1 MKNTVSFMDYLSFNV
16 EESCSFCHWNYLKKK
31 FMKKDHLNRPSEL
44 REFSYSQLHAA
55 TNGFS
60 KHNLLG
66 QGSHGFVYKSRLL
79 NGRNSFVAAVKMNKQ
94 SETTAAPP
102 AENEL
107 RVLSR
112 VYHPRLVNL
121 VGYGLDSAKN
131 ILTVVEFMPNGSLY
145 ELLHCSTRPP
155 GWDRRVRLALQIA
168 RAVRFCHSLDPPVI
182 HRDIKSSNALID
194 EKLDARLGDFGLAL
208 MGRAEDAAAELTP
221 PAGTLGYLDPG
232 YLAPGDVSTKC
243 DVFSF
248 GILLLEIM
256 TGRNAI
262 DVNYSP
268 PSVMDWAVPLI
279 NSGNHDKILDP
290 RIDTPEDC
298 SLLRQLAVVAA
309 RCVTKTAAERPT
321 MAEVVRCL
329 KAVYKRVNMPNH
341 VRWRVDCVSKWW
353 CVDKHELL
361 DDSKEM
367 VKISMVGSRST
378 RKISNVSNLELDTN

>member
-1 MKNTVSFMDYLSFNV
+1 MGYLSRKI
-16 EESCSFCHWNYLKKK
+16 EESCNFFHWNYLKKK
-31 FMKKDHLNRPSEL
+31 LKKAHPNRPSEL
-44 REFSYSQLHAA
+44 TEFSYSQLHAA

-66 QGSHGFVYKSRLL
+66 QGSHGFVYKAQLL
-79 NGRNSFVAAVKMNKQ
+79 NGRNSFVAAVKINKQ
-94 SETTAAPP
+94 SEINGGGA

-107 RVLSR
+107 RILSR
-112 VYHPRLVNL
+112 VYQPRLVNL
-121 VGYGLDSAKN
+121 LGYGLDSAKN

-155 GWDRRVRLALQIA
+155 GWDRRVRFALQIA

-194 EKLDARLGDFGLAL
+194 EKLHARLGDFGLAL
-208 MGRAEDAAAELTP
+208 MGMSAPPPP

-279 NSGNHDKILDP
+279 NSGDYAEIFDP
-290 RIDTPEDC
+290 RIGSPEDC
-298 SLLRQLAVVAA
+298 SSLRRLAEVAA
-309 RCVTKTAAERPT
+309 RCVTKAAAERPT

-329 KAVYKRVNMPNH
+329 KAVYKRVRMPPI
-341 VRWRVDCVSKWW
+341 RWRVNCVRESSR
-353 CVDKHELL
+353 VD
-361 DDSKEM
+361 DNKEM
-367 VKISMVGSRST
+367 VKISMVGSRRT
-378 RKISNVSNLELDTN
+378 RKVSNVSTVELDNNMNGY

>member
-1 MKNTVSFMDYLSFNV
+1 MGYLSRKI
-16 EESCSFCHWNYLKKK
+16 EESCNFFHWKKKLKKA
-31 FMKKDHLNRPSEL
+31 HPNRPSEL
-44 REFSYSQLHAA
+44 TEFSYSQLHAA

-66 QGSHGFVYKSRLL
+66 QGSHGFVYKAQLL
-79 NGRNSFVAAVKMNKQ
+79 NGRKSFVAAVKINKQ
-94 SETTAAPP
+94 SEINGGAA

-107 RVLSR
+107 RILSR
-112 VYHPRLVNL
+112 VYQLRLVNL
-121 VGYGLDSAKN
+121 LGYGLDTAKN

-155 GWDRRVRLALQIA
+155 
-168 RAVRFCHSLDPPVI
+168 VI

-194 EKLDARLGDFGLAL
+194 EKLHARLGDFGLAL
-208 MGRAEDAAAELTP
+208 MGMSAPPPP

-262 DVNYSP
+262 DVKYSP

-279 NSGNHDKILDP
+279 NSGDYAEIFDP
-290 RIDTPEDC
+290 RIGTPENC
-298 SLLRQLAVVAA
+298 SSLRQLAEVAA
-309 RCVTKTAAERPT
+309 RCVTKAAAERPT

-329 KAVYKRVNMPNH
+329 KAVYKRVRIPPI
-341 VRWRVDCVSKWW
+341 RWRVNCMREPSR
-353 CVDKHELL
+353 VDKHELL

-367 VKISMVGSRST
+367 VKISMVGSRRT
-378 RKISNVSNLELDTN
+378 RKVSNVSTVELDNNMNG